1 MTETGPDEG
10 LETAIN
16 VTGQLLGTAAHLRA
30 FAAPG
35 IDAIPHRVHSA
46 LVDARARLDQLE
58 SVLGQAM
65 DLKHA
70 SGMEALRLEQI
81 EQDAWDERAEHYRKR
96 GLRQDF
102 EGAQERY
109 ATFRL
114 QTRDERTAA
123 RHARAV
129 ADLCAICEAKV
140 RLAYRGLDNAR
151 QDLHARL
158 RALAFESTLER
169 T

>member
-1 MTETGPDEG
+1 MTEPDEG
-10 LETAIN
+10 LETVIA
-16 VTGQLLGTAAHLRA
+16 VTGQLLGTAGHLRA
-30 FAAPG
+30 FTAPG
-35 IDAIPHRVHSA
+35 IDAIPHKVHSA

-58 SVLGQAM
+58 GILGQAM

-70 SGMEALRLEQI
+70 AGMEARRLEQA
-81 EQDAWDERAEHYRKR
+81 EQDAWDEKADNARKR

-109 ATFRL
+109 ATWRL
-114 QTRDERTAA
+114 QTRDERLAA

-129 ADLCAICEAKV
+129 ADLCDICEAKV
-140 RLAYRGLDNAR
+140 RLAHRGLDNAR